1 MQNQTYETAFEYR
14 AAEAAA
20 RTAFLKKTYINL
32 ALAFLAFIAL
42 EAALMQWQ
50 PAVELAGKMVSG
62 GNWMMV
68 LLAFMGVSWLA
79 NSWALSPASIGKQY
93 AGLYLYIAAEAVIFL
108 PLLLLAEAVA
118 PDAIFQAAALTAS
131 LAGGITAVAFLSGKS
146 FSYLRSFVVI
156 GSFVAL
162 GFIFCSMIFGFQL
175 GLWFAFAMAIF
186 ASVAVLYQ
194 TGEVIH
200 NYGNNQYVAAALGLF
215 AAIALLFW
223 YILQIL
229 MSSRR

>member
-1 MQNQTYETAFEYR
+1 MQNGIYESAFEQR
-14 AAEAAA
+14 ASEAAA
-20 RTAFLKKTYINL
+20 RTTFLKKTYINL

-42 EAALMQWQ
+42 ESALMQWQ
-50 PAVELAGKMVSG
+50 PAVELATKMVAG
-62 GNWMMV
+62 GNWMIV

-93 AGLYLYIAAEAVIFL
+93 AGLYLYVAAEAIIFL
-108 PLLLLAEAVA
+108 PLLLLAEAMA
-118 PDAIFQAAALTAS
+118 PDAIFQAAILTGS
-131 LAGGITAVAFLSGKS
+131 LAGGITAVAFISGSS

-162 GFIFCSMIFGFQL
+162 GMIVCAWLFGFQL
-175 GLWFAFAMAIF
+175 GMWFSFAMAAF
-186 ASVAVLYQ
+186 ASIAVLYQ
-194 TGEVIH
+194 TGAVIH
-200 NYGNNQYVAAALGLF
+200 NYGNSQYVAAALGLF

-229 MSSRR
+229 LASRR